1 MALKFWP
8 ILKPLKKNKLDFP
21 GEDFNPRLDNPLR
34 KQYTMRK
41 NKGANIILTFL
52 MFVLMIQNVI
62 AAPPIDLNK
71 STVEWVATK
80 VTGQHSGRV
89 NLKEGSITMEAGMLT
104 GGRFVLDMTSI
115 QVLDIKEEKWNTK
128 LLNHLKNDDFFSVEK
143 YPTAVFEFSSPS
155 LIKTTEKNGP
165 LYHFKGDLTIKGIS
179 HVLEFDALVD
189 LKASGSRAQGTIVV
203 DRTKYDIR
211 YRSEKF
217 FENLGDKTIHDEFT
231 ITFDVVTK

>member
-1 MALKFWP
+1 MRRKRIISPLLIIALCV
-8 ILKPLKKNKLDFP
+8 IVI
-21 GEDFNPRLDNPLR
+21 NPVR
-34 KQYTMRK
+34 
-41 NKGANIILTFL
+41 
-52 MFVLMIQNVI
+52 
-62 AAPPIDLNK
+62 AATPIDLNK

-80 VTGQHSGRV
+80 VTGQHNGRV